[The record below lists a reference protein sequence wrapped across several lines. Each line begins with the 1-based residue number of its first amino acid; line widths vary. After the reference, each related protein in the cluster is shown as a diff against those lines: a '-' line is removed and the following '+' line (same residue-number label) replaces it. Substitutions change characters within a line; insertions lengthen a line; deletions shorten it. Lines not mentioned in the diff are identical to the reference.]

1 MIQTHNQALM
11 SKDNDDDEAISKRTR
26 ARCSLA
32 SSTLDDLEAFLHETD
47 DDDEDEISN
56 VDEEKE
62 EYRKFLAATVSHGEV
77 QDCDYDEDKDV
88 DFEIQQALETDD
100 EEASIPRPV
109 TRRKRR
115 PKISND
121 CRSLRPLVPI
131 FPITQPVTRFYA
143 VAATPTPVN
152 GFFSQAQIR
161 ELHCL
166 VLDHLQLLI
175 QVYSLCAFDH
185 SKQRIGAQVQGLIT
199 EMVQKQQR
207 PSHLL
212 DLVGRYLVDV
222 STAVQEYRKR
232 QVESGFDSMFGR
244 VPLFESGR
252 KDPGTVHK
260 DVAELAQVFL
270 PFFKVSLFPEK
281 PPGGGKRSL
290 FTSGED
296 ELLALGIMEYNSDWK
311 AIKQRF
317 LPCKSEHQIFIRK
330 KNKGASK
337 AFENPVKAALRM
349 KNSKKN
355 NEACTQRL
363 APCVFPLG
371 MRKPHKKSVVR
382 VASDLPPVNQCSKT
396 STIKGGMY
404 GRGNLSTTG
413 RMTRLLSLFN
423 NSPREIDHSAEL
435 GDSCFHP
442 FLRKSEYEMSR
453 RENLEAGTG
462 KNAKLC
468 QLEDTLG
475 AGDKTCIPVAGRND
489 GSHVTGSSATS
500 RCIDEIG
507 DQSNQGIVMEHE
519 ELSDSDQEMMEEE
532 HVEFECEEMTDSQ
545 GENDSECEEKSR

>member
-1 MIQTHNQALM
+1 MIKTHNQALM
-11 SKDNDDDEAISKRTR
+11 SKDNDDDEAICKRTR
-26 ARCSLA
+26 ASCSLA

-62 EYRKFLAATVSHGEV
+62 EYRKFLAATVSHSCEV

-121 CRSLRPLVPI
+121 CRSRSLRPLVPI
-131 FPITQPVTRFYA
+131 FPITQPRTRFYA
-143 VAATPTPVN
+143 ARMN
-152 GFFSQAQIR
+152 GCFSQAQIR

-311 AIKQRF
+311 AIKQR
-317 LPCKSEHQIFIRK
+317 
-330 KNKGASK
+330 
-337 AFENPVKAALRM
+337 END
-349 KNSKKN
+349 S
-355 NEACTQRL
+355 
-363 APCVFPLG
+363 G
-371 MRKPHKKSVVR
+371 
-382 VASDLPPVNQCSKT
+382 
-396 STIKGGMY
+396 
-404 GRGNLSTTG
+404 
-413 RMTRLLSLFN
+413 LLMHHF
-423 NSPREIDHSAEL
+423 PREIDHSAEL

>member
-1 MIQTHNQALM
+1 MIKTHNQALM
-11 SKDNDDDEAISKRTR
+11 SKDNDDDEAICKRTR
-26 ARCSLA
+26 ASCSLA

-62 EYRKFLAATVSHGEV
+62 EYRKFLAATVSHSCEV

-121 CRSLRPLVPI
+121 CRSRSLRPLVPI
-131 FPITQPVTRFYA
+131 FPITQPRTRFYA
-143 VAATPTPVN
+143 ARMN
-152 GFFSQAQIR
+152 GCFSQAQIR

-212 DLVGRYLVDV
+212 DLVGRYLVDDV

-270 PFFKVSLFPEK
+270 PFFKVSLFL
-281 PPGGGKRSL
+281 RSRL
-290 FTSGED
+290 E
-296 ELLALGIMEYNSDWK
+296 E

-371 MRKPHKKSVVR
+371 MRKPHKKSVGKLEYYR
-382 VASDLPPVNQCSKT
+382 ENDSGLLMHHLLFRTPEHTTT
-396 STIKGGMY
+396 SAE
-404 GRGNLSTTG
+404 S
-413 RMTRLLSLFN
+413 FN

-545 GENDSECEEKSR
+545 GENDSECEEEKSDKEITEALG

>member
-1 MIQTHNQALM
+1 MIKTHNQALM
-11 SKDNDDDEAISKRTR
+11 SKDNDDDEAICKRTR
-26 ARCSLA
+26 ASCSLA

-62 EYRKFLAATVSHGEV
+62 EYRKFLAATVSHSCEV

-121 CRSLRPLVPI
+121 CRSRSLRPLVPI
-131 FPITQPVTRFYA
+131 FPITQPRTRFYA
-143 VAATPTPVN
+143 ARMN
-152 GFFSQAQIR
+152 GCFSQAQIR

-413 RMTRLLSLFN
+413 RMTRVF
-423 NSPREIDHSAEL
+423 
-435 GDSCFHP
+435 
-442 FLRKSEYEMSR
+442 
-453 RENLEAGTG
+453 
-462 KNAKLC
+462 
-468 QLEDTLG
+468 
-475 AGDKTCIPVAGRND
+475 
-489 GSHVTGSSATS
+489 
-500 RCIDEIG
+500 
-507 DQSNQGIVMEHE
+507 
-519 ELSDSDQEMMEEE
+519 
-532 HVEFECEEMTDSQ
+532 
-545 GENDSECEEKSR
+545 